1 MAKKESRPYLTH
13 DLGARNDPKLMA
25 LVLEMGG
32 QGKAIWWDLVEMLW
46 EQEGYLPMNFKV
58 LSFDL
63 RYCTPEDIQRVVTEF
78 ELFKND
84 GQRFWNESALN
95 RIQHKAN
102 ISNQRRGA
110 GQASGAARRIKDG
123 TNDEQIESIPEQMPN
138 TCSGNEGTN
147 AEQMLNKCSAN
158 DEQPSNN
165 IIKYINKYNKL
176 TNQDKSIYTACA
188 GEDIESFF
196 IIFHFEKNSRRAAHE
211 VARFLAH
218 YSPTN
223 WMIGGQP
230 VMSKEALARKWN
242 VEDPTDRV
250 YKDEKPLQYLKAA
263 YINARNAGNEERW
276 RLVREVRDMQSRIT
290 DGQVLYI
297 FACSDYARQLILQFG
312 PNIEGFTVNFAR

>member
-78 ELFKND
+78 NLFEND
-84 GQRFWNESALN
+84 GQRFWNVSALS
-95 RIQHKAN
+95 RIQHKAKV
-102 ISNQRRGA
+102 SEQKRSAGKAGGEARGHKA
-110 GQASGAARRIKDG
+110 EAVIEAPLQECSSSPEANAKQTLSKCLADG
-123 TNDEQIESIPEQMPN
+123 E
-138 TCSGNEGTN
+138 
-147 AEQMLNKCSAN
+147 A
-158 DEQPSNN
+158 NN
-165 IIKYINKYNKL
+165 IINIINKYNKL
-176 TNQDKSIYTACA
+176 TNQDKSIYTAYA
-188 GEDIESFF
+188 GEDIESFL

-230 VMSKEALARKWN
+230 VMNKEALARRWT
-242 VEDPTDRV
+242 VEDPQDRA

-263 YINARNAGNEERW
+263 YINARKAANEERFAM
-276 RLVREVRDMQSRIT
+276 VAEVRAMESSFN
-290 DGQVLYI
+290 GQQVQYTY
-297 FACSDYARQLILQFG
+297 ACSEKAQQLIVKFG
-312 PNIEGFTVNFAR
+312 PQVEGFIIRYTR

>member
-1 MAKKESRPYLTH
+1 MAKKDSRPYLTH
-13 DLGARNDPKLMA
+13 DLGARNDPKLMGM
-25 LVLEMGG
+25 VLEMGG
-32 QGKAIWWDLVEMLW
+32 VGKAIWWDLVEMLW
-46 EQEGYLPMNFKV
+46 EQEGYLPMNFKM
-58 LSFDL
+58 LAFDL
-63 RYCTPEDIQRVVTEF
+63 RYCTPEEIQRVVTEF
-78 ELFKND
+78 DLFQND
-84 GQRFWNESALN
+84 GDRFWNVSALA
-95 RIQHKAN
+95 RIQHKT
-102 ISNQRRGA
+102 SVSEQKRGA
-110 GQASGAARRIKDG
+110 ALAGVELRRSKKEH
-123 TNDEQIESIPEQMPN
+123 TAEQMPSI
-138 TCSGNEGTN
+138 CSAN
-147 AEQMLNKCSAN
+147 AEQMPSTTETSAEQPAEQLNK
-158 DEQPSNN
+158 
-165 IIKYINKYNKL
+165 YIFNKL
-176 TNQDKSIYTACA
+176 TNLNNQDKSIYTACA

-290 DGQVLYI
+290 DGQVLYT

>member
-1 MAKKESRPYLTH
+1 MAKKDSRPYLTH
-13 DLGARNDPKLMA
+13 DLGARNDPKLMGM
-25 LVLEMGG
+25 VLEMGG
-32 QGKAIWWDLVEMLW
+32 VGKAIWWDLVEMLW
-46 EQEGYLPMNFKV
+46 EQEGYLPMNFKM
-58 LSFDL
+58 LAFDL
-63 RYCTPEDIQRVVTEF
+63 RYCTPEEIQRVVTEF
-78 ELFKND
+78 DLFQND
-84 GQRFWNESALN
+84 GDRFWNVSALA
-95 RIQHKAN
+95 RIQHKAKV
-102 ISNQRRGA
+102 SESRREARAGA
-110 GQASGAARRIKDG
+110 GKKINSDPCAEQPENMEEHLSDNSS
-123 TNDEQIESIPEQMPN
+123 TNVEQMQYN
-138 TCSGNEGTN
+138 
-147 AEQMLNKCSAN
+147 
-158 DEQPSNN
+158 
-165 IIKYINKYNKL
+165 KYIFNKL
-176 TNQDKSIYTACA
+176 TNLNNQDKSIYTACA

-290 DGQVLYI
+290 DGQVLYT

>member
-1 MAKKESRPYLTH
+1 MAKKDSRPYLTH

-58 LSFDL
+58 LAFDL
-63 RYCTPEDIQRVVTEF
+63 RYCTAEDIEKVVTQF
-78 ELFKND
+78 DLFQND
-84 GQRFWNESALN
+84 GDKFWNVSALT
-95 RIQHKAN
+95 RIQHKAKV
-102 ISNQRRGA
+102 SAQRSEA
-110 GQASGAARRIKDG
+110 GRAGGVASQQSRATQAIEEGQLALLPS
-123 TNDEQIESIPEQMPN
+123 NDEAN
-138 TCSGNEGTN
+138 DK
-147 AEQMLNKCSAN
+147 QMLNGCSS
-158 DEQPSNN
+158 DPSSTASSAAQA
-165 IIKYINKYNKL
+165 INKYIFNKL
-176 TNQDKSIYTACA
+176 TNLNNQDKSIYTACA

-230 VMSKEALARKWN
+230 VHSKEALARKWT
-242 VEDPTDRV
+242 VEDPADRI
-250 YKDEKPLQYLKAA
+250 YKDEKPLAYLKAA

-276 RLVREVRDMQSRIT
+276 RIVREVRDMASKMNG
-290 DGQVLYI
+290 GQVIYT
-297 FACSDYARQLILQFG
+297 FTCSHPARQLITQYG
-312 PNIEGFTVNFAR
+312 PMFEGIIINFA

>member
-1 MAKKESRPYLTH
+1 MAKKDSRPYLTH
-13 DLGARNDPKLMA
+13 DLGARNDPKLMGM
-25 LVLEMGG
+25 VLEMGG
-32 QGKAIWWDLVEMLW
+32 IGKAIWWDLVEMLW
-46 EQEGYLPMNFKV
+46 EQEGYLPMNFKM
-58 LSFDL
+58 LAFDL
-63 RYCTPEDIQRVVTEF
+63 RYCSPADIERVVTEF
-78 ELFKND
+78 NLFQND
-84 GQRFWNESALN
+84 GEKFWNVSALA
-95 RIQHKAN
+95 RIQHKSSK
-102 ISNQRRGA
+102 IKQCREA
-110 GQASGAARRIKDG
+110 GQAGGVASARSRSAQATEQATGIHQSSDYEADAQPNG
-123 TNDEQIESIPEQMPN
+123 TPTAQA
-138 TCSGNEGTN
+138 TCE
-147 AEQMLNKCSAN
+147 A
-158 DEQPSNN
+158 
-165 IIKYINKYNKL
+165 INKYIFNKL
-176 TNQDKSIYTACA
+176 TNLNNQDKSIYTACA

-230 VMSKEALARKWN
+230 VKSKEALARKWN

-312 PNIEGFTVNFAR
+312 PNIEGFTVNFVIR

>member
-1 MAKKESRPYLTH
+1 MAKKDSRPYLTH
-13 DLGARNDPKLMA
+13 DLGARNDPKLMGM
-25 LVLEMGG
+25 VLEMGG
-32 QGKAIWWDLVEMLW
+32 IGKAIWWDLVEMLW
-46 EQEGYLPMNFKV
+46 EQEGYLPMNFKM
-58 LSFDL
+58 LAFDL
-63 RYCTPEDIQRVVTEF
+63 RYCSPADIERVVTEF
-78 ELFKND
+78 NLFQND
-84 GQRFWNESALN
+84 GEKFWNVSALA
-95 RIQHKAN
+95 RIQHKAKV
-102 ISNQRRGA
+102 SESRREARAGA
-110 GQASGAARRIKDG
+110 GKKINSEPCAEQSENMEEHLSDNSS
-123 TNDEQIESIPEQMPN
+123 TNVEQM
-138 TCSGNEGTN
+138 
-147 AEQMLNKCSAN
+147 QYNKS
-158 DEQPSNN
+158 
-165 IIKYINKYNKL
+165 IFNKL
-176 TNQDKSIYTACA
+176 TNLNNQDKSIYTACA

-230 VMSKEALARKWN
+230 VKSKEALARKWN

-312 PNIEGFTVNFAR
+312 PNIEGFTVNFVIR

>member
-1 MAKKESRPYLTH
+1 MAKKDSRPYLTH

-58 LSFDL
+58 LAFDL
-63 RYCTPEDIQRVVTEF
+63 RYCTAEDIEKVVTQF
-78 ELFKND
+78 DLFQND
-84 GQRFWNESALN
+84 GEKFWNVSALT
-95 RIQHKAN
+95 RIQHK
-102 ISNQRRGA
+102 SNKLKQCREA
-110 GQASGAARRIKDG
+110 GQAGGVASAKNRLAQATEVAPEINPSSDLEAVAQANG
-123 TNDEQIESIPEQMPN
+123 TPTAQATFE
-138 TCSGNEGTN
+138 
-147 AEQMLNKCSAN
+147 A
-158 DEQPSNN
+158 
-165 IIKYINKYNKL
+165 INKYIFKL
-176 TNQDKSIYTACA
+176 TNLNNQDKSIYTACA

-230 VMSKEALARKWN
+230 VHSKEALARKWT
-242 VEDPTDRV
+242 VEDPADRI
-250 YKDEKPLQYLKAA
+250 YKDEKPLAYLKAA

-276 RLVREVRDMQSRIT
+276 RIVREVRDMASKMNG
-290 DGQVLYI
+290 GQVIYT
-297 FACSDYARQLILQFG
+297 FTCSHPARQLITQYG
-312 PNIEGFTVNFAR
+312 PMFEGIIINFA

>member
-95 RIQHKAN
+95 RIQHK
-102 ISNQRRGA
+102 SNKLKQCREA
-110 GQASGAARRIKDG
+110 GQAGGEASARARSGKATNEATEIHTSTDPGSEAVPTAQPNG
-123 TNDEQIESIPEQMPN
+123 TPTAQATLE
-138 TCSGNEGTN
+138 
-147 AEQMLNKCSAN
+147 A
-158 DEQPSNN
+158 NN
-165 IIKYINKYNKL
+165 IINIINKYNKL
-176 TNQDKSIYTACA
+176 TNQDKSIYTAYA
-188 GEDIESFF
+188 GEDIESFL

-230 VMSKEALARKWN
+230 VMNKEALARRWT
-242 VEDPTDRV
+242 VEDPQDRA

-263 YINARNAGNEERW
+263 YINARKAANEERFAM
-276 RLVREVRDMQSRIT
+276 VAEVRAMESSFN
-290 DGQVLYI
+290 GQQVQYTY
-297 FACSDYARQLILQFG
+297 ACSEKAQQLIMKFG
-312 PNIEGFTVNFAR
+312 PQVEGFIIRYTR

>member
-147 AEQMLNKCSAN
+147 AEQMFNKCSAN
-158 DEQPSNN
+158 DEQPSNKIIN
-165 IIKYINKYNKL
+165 IINKYNKL
-176 TNQDKSIYTACA
+176 TNQDKSIYTAYA
-188 GEDIESFF
+188 GEDIESFL

-230 VMSKEALARKWN
+230 VMNKEALARRWT
-242 VEDPTDRV
+242 VEDPQDRA

-263 YINARNAGNEERW
+263 YINARKAANEERFAI
-276 RLVREVRDMQSRIT
+276 VAEVRAMESSFN
-290 DGQVLYI
+290 GQQVQYTY
-297 FACSDYARQLILQFG
+297 ACSEKAQQLIMKFG
-312 PNIEGFTVNFAR
+312 PQVEGFIIRYTR

>member
-1 MAKKESRPYLTH
+1 MAKKDSRPYLTH
-13 DLGARNDPKLMA
+13 DLGARNDPKLMGM
-25 LVLEMGG
+25 VLEMGG
-32 QGKAIWWDLVEMLW
+32 IGKAIWWDLVEMLW
-46 EQEGYLPMNFKV
+46 EQEGYLPMNFKM
-58 LSFDL
+58 LAFDL
-63 RYCTPEDIQRVVTEF
+63 RYCSPADIERVVTEF
-78 ELFKND
+78 DLFKND
-84 GQRFWNESALN
+84 GEKFWNVSALA
-95 RIQHKAN
+95 RIQHKAKV
-102 ISNQRRGA
+102 SAQRSEA
-110 GQASGAARRIKDG
+110 GRAGGVVTQAHRAAQASEVA
-123 TNDEQIESIPEQMPN
+123 P
-138 TCSGNEGTN
+138 
-147 AEQMLNKCSAN
+147 L
-158 DEQPSNN
+158 EQPSSNAEAN
-165 IIKYINKYNKL
+165 DKQMLGGCLSSSEAINKYIFNKL
-176 TNQDKSIYTACA
+176 TNLNNQDKSIYTACA

-230 VMSKEALARKWN
+230 VKSKEALARKWN

-312 PNIEGFTVNFAR
+312 PNIEGFTVNFVIR

>member
-78 ELFKND
+78 NLFEND
-84 GQRFWNESALN
+84 GERFWNVSALS
-95 RIQHKAN
+95 RIQHKTKV
-102 ISNQRRGA
+102 SEQKRGA
-110 GQASGAARRIKDG
+110 ALVGVALRRSNTDQGAQPSA
-123 TNDEQIESIPEQMPN
+123 EQMPSI
-138 TCSGNEGTN
+138 CSAN
-147 AEQMLNKCSAN
+147 AEQMLSTSEDSA
-158 DEQPSNN
+158 EQGAEHPSSN
-165 IIKYINKYNKL
+165 IINIINIINKYNKL
-176 TNQDKSIYTACA
+176 TNQDKSIYTAYA
-188 GEDIESFF
+188 GEDIESFL

-230 VMSKEALARKWN
+230 VMNKEALARRWT
-242 VEDPTDRV
+242 VEDPQDRA

-263 YINARNAGNEERW
+263 YINARKAANEERFAM
-276 RLVREVRDMQSRIT
+276 VAEVRAMESSFN
-290 DGQVLYI
+290 GQQVQYTY
-297 FACSDYARQLILQFG
+297 ACSEKAQQLIMKFG
-312 PNIEGFTVNFAR
+312 PQVEGFIIRYTR